1 MQRKHLRDKTKRK
14 VTEMVRRRIEMIMIE
29 MDHLQLLME
38 EEELEDIIITTIAIA
53 PIITT
58 KTTTTTKVTL
68 ILIINNIILV
78 KAMLII
84 FINKN
89 MKYTISLITIKMIML
104 AVDLI
109 LNGRLMKTT
118 STLNSKLSI
127 KRNMLNK

>member
-1 MQRKHLRDKTKRK
+1 MQQKHLRDKTKRK

-58 KTTTTTKVTL
+58 KTTTTKATL
-68 ILIINNIILV
+68 ILIINNIILA